1 MNLVSKLIGSQIKY
15 ILSQGILR
23 KQALQYLVH
32 ILNVATKKKE
42 RWKKA
47 SCELMGL
54 FIFYFKKILISRL
67 DHSLNSKNM

>member
-32 ILNVATKKKE
+32 ILNVATKNKE

-54 FIFYFKKILISRL
+54 FIFYLKKILISRL

>member
-42 RWKKA
+42 SWKKA

-54 FIFYFKKILISRL
+54 FIFYF
-67 DHSLNSKNM
+67 